1 MRGRKVWLIW
11 GVLIGLGVV
20 IWQAEIKRSNEI
32 SAKSVRQTKRLLPA
46 PIEEIGVV
54 EIMVKGT
61 MHSFERAANGKW
73 FYHGIHDTSQPGHEH
88 RIDDKQAE
96 TIATA
101 FTGFG
106 RMQGEQRIPLKSDSD
121 EYGVK
126 QPGIFITVYRSA
138 GAAPLASYA
147 AGSITPDGYGRYL
160 LPVGSAE
167 IVTVPEFH
175 ITNLLGLIDAMKA
188 MAQAAP
194 AAAPAAAAATPAR

>member
-1 MRGRKVWLIW
+1 MAPPPFPRNDPRYAQMLNAIFARAVAAHQAGQIDAAAALYRQILDYEKRQFDAMHMLAVIAGQKGDLAE
-11 GVLIGLGVV
+11 GV
-20 IWQAEIKRSNEI
+20 Q
-32 SAKSVRQTKRLLPA
+32 LL
-46 PIEEIGVV
+46 
-54 EIMVKGT
+54 T
-61 MHSFERAANGKW
+61 RAIRENQNSPDAYLNL
-73 FYHGIHDTSQPGHEH
+73 
-88 RIDDKQAE
+88 
-96 TIATA
+96 
-101 FTGFG
+101 G
-106 RMQGEQRIPLKSDSD
+106 RMQGEQKIPLKSDSD

-147 AGSITPDGYGRYL
+147 AGNITPDGYGRYL

-188 MAQAAP
+188 MAAAAP